1 MSDEEPPKRRMV
13 RPPTGGNDGVGRG
26 KPARLKTAKGR
37 RPSSQAWLERQIN
50 DPFSAEARAQGYRS
64 RAAFKL
70 SEIDDRFK
78 LIRKGT
84 KVIDLGCAPG
94 GWVQIAL
101 QRGAGRVIGIDL
113 LPVDP
118 LPPAEMVQMDFT
130 DPAAGPLLMEMLGG
144 QPDLVLSDMAPNTVG
159 HRETD
164 HLRIVGLIELASAF
178 AVSVLKPGGSFVAKA
193 FQGGETAQIIRDLKK
208 HFTKVQHVKPKASRA
223 DSSEVFLVATGFKG

>member
-1 MSDEEPPKRRMV
+1 MSEDPPRRRMV
-13 RPPTGGNDGVGRG
+13 KPPSGGLDAGRT

-37 RPSSQAWLERQIN
+37 TSSQQAWLERQIN
-50 DPFSAEARAQGYRS
+50 DPFSAEARALGYRS

-78 LIRKGT
+78 LIRKGSLI
-84 KVIDLGCAPG
+84 VDLGCAPG
-94 GWVQIAL
+94 GWIQIAQ
-101 QRGAGRVIGIDL
+101 QRGAGKIVGIDL

-118 LPPAEMVQMDFT
+118 LPPAELVQMDFT
-130 DPAAGPLLMEMLGG
+130 DPAAPALLIDLLGG
-144 QPDLVLSDMAPNTVG
+144 KPDIVLSDMAPNTVG

-164 HLRIVGLIELASAF
+164 HLRIVGLIEMGADF

-193 FQGGETAQIIRDLKK
+193 FQGGETAEIIARLKQ
-208 HFTKVQHVKPKASRA
+208 HFAKVQNVKPKASRA